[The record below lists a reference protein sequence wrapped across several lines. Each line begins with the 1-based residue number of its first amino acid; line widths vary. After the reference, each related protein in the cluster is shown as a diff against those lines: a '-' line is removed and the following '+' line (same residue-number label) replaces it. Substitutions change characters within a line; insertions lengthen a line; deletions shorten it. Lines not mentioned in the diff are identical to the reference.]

1 MFSCCGKVT
10 SDFIISKRCAGW
22 SAKGDPIPQ
31 RCADQ
36 PWGPEKP
43 ARLFAHTASC
53 TGNGWYQRDKAA
65 SVGPLEKLLGRRQ
78 HNARNF
84 PVLCG
89 LGSFRSFFFL
99 FLNLSLVKKWPIA
112 HMSGGKSINV
122 WQVNT
127 DPSSKYSPSTHSVCG
142 KKSHTFTV

>member
-1 MFSCCGKVT
+1 MT
-10 SDFIISKRCAGW
+10 S
-22 SAKGDPIPQ
+22 
-31 RCADQ
+31 
-36 PWGPEKP
+36 
-43 ARLFAHTASC
+43 
-53 TGNGWYQRDKAA
+53 
-65 SVGPLEKLLGRRQ
+65 
-78 HNARNF
+78 
-84 PVLCG
+84 
-89 LGSFRSFFFL
+89 SFRNAVLAGALRGTQFHSDAQTSHGVRRSQPGSLHTQHPALAMAGTSGTRQLLWDRSRNCWEEDNIMPETSLCSVAWAVLDLFFFL